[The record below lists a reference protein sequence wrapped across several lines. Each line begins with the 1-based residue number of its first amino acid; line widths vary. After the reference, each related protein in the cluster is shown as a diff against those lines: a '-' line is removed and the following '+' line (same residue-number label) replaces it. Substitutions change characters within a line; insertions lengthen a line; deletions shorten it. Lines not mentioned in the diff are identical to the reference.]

1 MVLRCLGS
9 GSSGNCYLLCH
20 NDEVLIL
27 DAGIPIRA
35 IKNGLNWQLGGI
47 QTVLIS
53 HGHHDHDLAVNDL
66 KNMGIPIFAPY
77 EQAIK
82 KPQTRRFGSFKVT
95 ALPMLDKNM
104 EIWQHTNAKDMSE
117 CPIYGFLV
125 DCDGEKLLY
134 VTDCKLCVW
143 NMKKQKINHILL
155 GINFQND
162 MLSSEEVKTHHV
174 LTGHMSLSTGCE
186 LIKANATNALR
197 TVILCHCSDNSI
209 DTDKSIEEVR
219 KTVHSGVKCVV
230 ATAGEEIILESGC
243 PF

>member
-1 MVLRCLGS
+1 MLLRCLGT
-9 GSSGNCYLLCH
+9 GSSGNCYLLNCG
-20 NDEVLIL
+20 NEVLVL
-27 DAGIPIRA
+27 DCGLPIKQ
-35 IKNGLNWQLGGI
+35 IKKGLNWDISKVVG
-47 QTVLIS
+47 VLCS
-53 HGHHDHDLAVNDL
+53 HVHLDHSKAVKDFE
-66 KNMGIPIFAPY
+66 NMGIPIFTPY
-77 EQAIK
+77 EQAEK
-82 KPQTRRFGSFKVT
+82 KPQTMKFGSFKVT

-104 EIWQHTNAKDMSE
+104 EVWQHTNAKDMSK

-125 DCDGEKLLY
+125 ECSKGKLLY

-197 TVILCHCSDNSI
+197 TVILCHMSDSSCDI
-209 DTDKSIEEVR
+209 DKSIEEVR
-219 KTVHSGVKCVV
+219 KTVHSGIKCVV
-230 ATAGEEIILESGC
+230 AAAGESVELSQY